1 MIDYSHFIAILDEM
15 ATMISDISLSF
26 ETELPQ
32 FAIPNV
38 RVKRCA
44 SGDMPGVVDI

>member
-26 ETELPQ
+26 ETELPSLRY
-32 FAIPNV
+32 PMY
-38 RVKRCA
+38 
-44 SGDMPGVVDI
+44 G